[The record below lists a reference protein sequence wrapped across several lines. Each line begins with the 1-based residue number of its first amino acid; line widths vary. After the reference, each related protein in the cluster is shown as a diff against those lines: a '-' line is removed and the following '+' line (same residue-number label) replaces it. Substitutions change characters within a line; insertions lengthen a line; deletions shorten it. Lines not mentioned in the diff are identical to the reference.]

1 MIWYDCGMVY
11 ARNCKPATYSASV
24 RVSSQHFQFPLWVF
38 SVAIARPKSMSMGGF
53 DFQRRSMKQSTFN
66 WISQA
71 DPIDMI
77 DTSLS
82 VSGEKLNKAQCRPP
96 VNIVS
101 KSSIRWDNPSPNGC
115 FASHLV
121 KECGGVA
128 KEKRRGRGELSVTA
142 PKEKK
147 RNKNNDC
154 FSRSCQI
161 AGIIINLGPNN
172 NNNTCMQMNVVRKE
186 AFYWTVLV
194 LNVLTIN
201 SS

>member
-1 MIWYDCGMVY
+1 MIWYDMIVVWSTHGTVS
-11 ARNCKPATYSASV
+11 RQHIQLQLEFQV
-24 RVSSQHFQFPLWVF
+24 RISSSRFEFF

-101 KSSIRWDNPSPNGC
+101 KSPIRWDNPSPSGC

-128 KEKRRGRGELSVTA
+128 EEKRRGRGELSVTA
-142 PKEKK
+142 PK
-147 RNKNNDC
+147 
-154 FSRSCQI
+154 
-161 AGIIINLGPNN
+161 
-172 NNNTCMQMNVVRKE
+172 
-186 AFYWTVLV
+186 
-194 LNVLTIN
+194 
-201 SS
+201 